1 MRSDGERL
9 VRPTAAT
16 FGDVALRLHS
26 AREMAELLVV
36 TADLA
41 AEIFACPLVGVAT
54 LSRGAALLD
63 VVGTAAGFV
72 RAEAAEPASAWHRT
86 LDAGESLS
94 VDASVGIRDIRAL
107 APGLTEAGVRELAHV
122 PLVPGRG
129 RAVGV
134 LSLYW
139 TGSPADATDLQRFAT
154 HVALAMETLW
164 YQHRLQ
170 ASIETHRVV
179 SSSLGILMER
189 YGIDSREAY
198 DVLSK
203 VSLEH
208 RVKLR
213 DIAVRVI
220 DDQDL
225 LASG

>member
-1 MRSDGERL
+1 MRSDGERV

-26 AREMAELLVV
+26 AREMNELLVV
-36 TADLA
+36 TAELA
-41 AEIFACPLVGVAT
+41 AEIFACSLVGAAT
-54 LSRGAALLD
+54 LSRGATLLD
-63 VVGTAAGFV
+63 VAGTAAGFV
-72 RAEAAEPASAWHRT
+72 RDEAAVPTSAWHRT
-86 LDAGESLS
+86 LAASESLS
-94 VDASVGIRDIRAL
+94 VDVSVGIRDVPAL
-107 APGLTEAGVRELAHV
+107 AAGLTEAGVRGLTHV

-139 TGSPADATDLQRFAT
+139 TGTAADQVDLQRFAT

-170 ASIETHRVV
+170 ASIESHRVV

-198 DVLSK
+198 DVLSQ

-208 RVKLR
+208 KVKLR
-213 DIAVRVI
+213 DIAGRVI

-225 LASG
+225 LAPG